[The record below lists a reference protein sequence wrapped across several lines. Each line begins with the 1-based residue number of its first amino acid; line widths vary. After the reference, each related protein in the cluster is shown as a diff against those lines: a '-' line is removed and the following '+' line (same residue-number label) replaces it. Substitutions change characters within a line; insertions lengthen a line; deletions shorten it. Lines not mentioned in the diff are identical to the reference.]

1 MSDRYLRVI
10 LTVIA
15 IELGWI
21 GLKGTATPVLA
32 QQSAAPARVVI
43 SGIDVTSVPVR
54 TVGTVN
60 VAADRPIRIEATRPL
75 KVEADRP
82 LPVENVH
89 APGARTP
96 GE

>member
-1 MSDRYLRVI
+1 MSDRYLRII

-15 IELGWI
+15 LELGWI
-21 GLKGTATPVLA
+21 GLRGTATPALA
-32 QQSAAPARVVI
+32 QQSVVPARVVI
-43 SGIDVTSVPVR
+43 SGIDVASMPVR

-89 APGARTP
+89 APAAPRP